1 MWLADDDRPMTS
13 AVPPLLGLHAF
24 EAAAR
29 HSSFAAAGEE
39 LHLSPSAISQRIRVL
54 ERHLGF
60 DLFERLPRS
69 VRLTELGR
77 AYLPSVR
84 EAFNDLAAATVGLF
98 GAPARAQLTLR
109 VQISY
114 AVTWLVP
121 RLDAFRES
129 FGHVDLRVLSA
140 IWTDTLPPDE
150 VDLEIRQGTGA
161 WPGFHATKLHDDT
174 AVALCGPQLLE
185 RLGPFTGLADL
196 RALPRVQ
203 VLGFDD
209 AVQRFLDDDPTVTEA
224 MVVDTSIAAI
234 ELVAGGGYWTIVPE
248 RFARPAVRAGRVV
261 LALDDAVPMRQSH
274 YLLHRLDSSR
284 LSAEAAAFAG
294 WLRVQ
299 DSLDPPL
306 VTAGGAG
313 RGPEPDGAGDEGT
326 DRQP

>member
-1 MWLADDDRPMTS
+1 MWLSGHDRAVTS

-29 HSSFAAAGEE
+29 HGSFVAAGEE
-39 LHLSPSAISQRIRVL
+39 LHLSPSAISQRVRAL
-54 ERHLGF
+54 EHHLGF

-84 EAFNDLAAATVGLF
+84 EAFNDLSAATVGLF

-121 RLDAFRES
+121 RLHDFRES

-161 WPGFHATKLHDDT
+161 WPGFRATKLHDDT

-185 RLGPFTGLADL
+185 RHRPFPDVESL

-209 AVQRFLDDDPTVTEA
+209 VVQRFVADDPEDPAATHA
-224 MVVDTSIAAI
+224 MVVVDTSIAAI
-234 ELVAGGGYWTIVPE
+234 EMVADGGYWTIVPE
-248 RFARPAVRAGRVV
+248 RFARPAVRAGRVA
-261 LALDDAVPMRQSH
+261 LALETAVPMRQAH
-274 YLLHRLDSSR
+274 YLLHRADSSQ
-284 LSAEAAAFAG
+284 LSPEAAAFAG
-294 WLRVQ
+294 WLRAQ
-299 DSLDPPL
+299 EGLEPPL
-306 VTAGGAG
+306 AA
-313 RGPEPDGAGDEGT
+313 EPLSADA
-326 DRQP
+326 DRPRA